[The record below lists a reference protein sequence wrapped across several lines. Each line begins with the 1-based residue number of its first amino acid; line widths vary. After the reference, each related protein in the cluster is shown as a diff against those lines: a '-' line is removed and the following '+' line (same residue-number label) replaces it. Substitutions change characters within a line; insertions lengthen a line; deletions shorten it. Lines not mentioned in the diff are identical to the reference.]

1 MIATLLTAYIS
12 SLKAVVNLMTTTAQ
26 SVFQALKPT
35 ITIPLGENLMG
46 QVANNSVALNNTVD
60 YSQGRI
66 VNLLQKLEDKVKNEM
81 TMKEIV
87 LTKNGF
93 SNLSKGSFCNCLFSS
108 LCMAF

>member
-1 MIATLLTAYIS
+1 MIATLLTAYINI
-12 SLKAVVNLMTTTAQ
+12 LKAVVSLMTTTAQ
-26 SVFQALKPT
+26 SVFQAVKPT

-60 YSQGRI
+60 HYQGRI

-87 LTKNGF
+87 LTKND
-93 SNLSKGSFCNCLFSS
+93 
-108 LCMAF
+108 